1 MKAVWEIRVG
11 GEVKKIKT
19 NPISNRD
26 DIQLMTERVY
36 QRKVEVIRR
45 VGFSR

>member
-11 GEVKKIKT
+11 EEVKKIKT

-26 DIQLMTERVY
+26 DIQRMTEQAY
-36 QRKVEVIRR
+36 ARKVEVIRR
-45 VGFSR
+45 VGFSS